1 MNNNMDRG
9 MTTVAAGGMGV
20 MTGVFIGALAGAGL
34 ALLLAPA
41 TGPETRRRV
50 AETARRVA
58 DGLNNVVEQTK
69 EKLGHGKDESYEPV
83 ASGAWEST
91 SKTGY

>member
-1 MNNNMDRG
+1 MNGEVDRG
-9 MTTVAAGGMGV
+9 LGV
-20 MTGVFIGALAGAGL
+20 MTGVFIGALMGAGL

-41 TGPETRRRV
+41 TGPETRRKF

-69 EKLGHGKDESYEPV
+69 SRLGQSKDDNYEPV
-83 ASGAWEST
+83 ASGAWEAT